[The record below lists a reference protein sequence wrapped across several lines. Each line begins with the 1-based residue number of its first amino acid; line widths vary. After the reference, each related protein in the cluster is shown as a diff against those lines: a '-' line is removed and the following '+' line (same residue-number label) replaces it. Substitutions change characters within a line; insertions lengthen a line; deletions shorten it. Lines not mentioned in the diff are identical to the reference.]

1 MLRDVQVVTPR
12 GNKKIMTTKLCKGE
26 RVRYMERAEWG
37 VGRIIAVDS
46 YGTIKVIFEG
56 YEELWI
62 AQGAKYL
69 EKVL

>member
-1 MLRDVQVVTPR
+1 MR
-12 GNKKIMTTKLCKGE
+12 TKLCKGE
-26 RVRYMERAEWG
+26 RVRYKERAEWG
-37 VGRIIAVDS
+37 VGRIIAVDT

-62 AQGAKYL
+62 AQGTKYL

>member
-1 MLRDVQVVTPR
+1 MVRDVQVVTPR
-12 GNKKIMTTKLCKGE
+12 GNLKIMRTKLCKGE
-26 RVRYMERAEWG
+26 RVRYKGRAEWG
-37 VGRIIAVDS
+37 VGRIIAVDT

-62 AQGAKYL
+62 AQGTKYL